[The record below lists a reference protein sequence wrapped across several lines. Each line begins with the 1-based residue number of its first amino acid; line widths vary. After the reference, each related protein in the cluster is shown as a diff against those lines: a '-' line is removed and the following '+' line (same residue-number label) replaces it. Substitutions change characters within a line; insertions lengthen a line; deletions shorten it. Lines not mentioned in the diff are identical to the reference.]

1 MSENTQPNIQQ
12 TLIEN
17 VLIKHP
23 VLDTNQYAQSVVK
36 QAHQKAK
43 AHVQQAQQSEKSI
56 HAIAYQQGY
65 QDGLTQ
71 LLNDFIGALNHSEA
85 QYQNKVSQTE
95 SQLTQLLIGLLTD
108 LRLQEIVAEHFAQ
121 LQSEASHVQ
130 LHIPASLQGKITS
143 QANGIKICTSP
154 DNSITLEVNNEI
166 TQFTPKLAA
175 EKILPHIFPI
185 STRCLTL
192 QHHKHAY
199 AQLLQQKR
207 LIQQEHALQQ
217 EITFQQ
223 EETRREKHE
232 N

>member
-23 VLDTNQYAQSVVK
+23 VLDTNRYAQSVVK

-43 AHVQQAQQSEKSI
+43 THVQQAQQSEKSI

-71 LLNDFIGALNHSEA
+71 LLNDFIGVLNDSEA
-85 QYQNKVSQTE
+85 QYQIKVSQTE
-95 SQLTQLLIGLLTD
+95 NQLTQLLIGLFTD
-108 LRLQEIVAEHFAQ
+108 LRLQEIVAEHFTQ
-121 LQSEASHVQ
+121 LQSEARHVQ
-130 LHIPASLQGKITS
+130 LHIPASLQAKIS
-143 QANGIKICTSP
+143 SRANGVKICTSP

-192 QHHKHAY
+192 QQHKQAY
-199 AQLLQQKR
+199 AR
-207 LIQQEHALQQ
+207 LIQQKHALQQ
-217 EITFQQ
+217 ETAFQQ

-232 N
+232 S

>member
-23 VLDTNQYAQSVVK
+23 VLDTNRYVQSVVK
-36 QAHQKAK
+36 QAHQKAT

-71 LLNDFIGALNHSEA
+71 LLNDFIGALNDSEA

-95 SQLTQLLIGLLTD
+95 HQLTQLLIGLFTD

-121 LQSEASHVQ
+121 LQSESRHVQ
-130 LHIPASLQGKITS
+130 LHIPASLQAKIS
-143 QANGIKICTSP
+143 SRANGAKICTSP

-175 EKILPHIFPI
+175 EKVLPHIFPI

-192 QHHKHAY
+192 QQHKQAY
-199 AQLLQQKR
+199 AL
-207 LIQQEHALQQ
+207 LIQQKQLIQQKHA
-217 EITFQQ
+217 FQQ

>member
-23 VLDTNQYAQSVVK
+23 VLDTNRYAQSVVK

-43 AHVQQAQQSEKSI
+43 VHVQQAQQSEKDI

-71 LLNDFIGALNHSEA
+71 LLNDFIGALNDSEA
-85 QYQNKVSQTE
+85 QYQSKVNQTE
-95 SQLTQLLIGLLTD
+95 SQLTQLLIGLFAD
-108 LRLQEIVAEHFAQ
+108 LRLQEIVAEHFVQ
-121 LQSEASHVQ
+121 LQSEARHVQ
-130 LHIPASLQGKITS
+130 LHIPASLQAKISS
-143 QANGIKICTSP
+143 QAHGAKICTSP
-154 DNSITLEVNNEI
+154 DDSITLEVDNKI

-192 QHHKHAY
+192 QQHKQAY
-199 AQLLQQKR
+199 SLLIEQKQ
-207 LIQQEHALQQ
+207 LIQQKQALQQ
-217 EITFQQ
+217 ELDFPQ
-223 EETRREKHE
+223 EKIRGGKHE
-232 N
+232 D

>member
-23 VLDTNQYAQSVVK
+23 VLDTNRYVQSVVK

-71 LLNDFIGALNHSEA
+71 LLNDFIGALNDSEA

-95 SQLTQLLIGLLTD
+95 HQLTQLLIGLFTD

-121 LQSEASHVQ
+121 LQSESRHVQ
-130 LHIPASLQGKITS
+130 LHIPASLQAKIS
-143 QANGIKICTSP
+143 SRANGAKICTSP

-175 EKILPHIFPI
+175 EKVLPHIFPI

-192 QHHKHAY
+192 QQHKQAY
-199 AQLLQQKR
+199 AL
-207 LIQQEHALQQ
+207 LIQQKQLIQQKHALQQ
-217 EITFQQ
+217 EFAFQQ